1 LGIIGDIMLKVI
13 KNSGFHITFENG
25 WTASVQFGP
34 GTYSEHYETS
44 RDVVARDSRVWTS
57 KTAEISAWDKNHQFY
72 AFESS
77 PYHEDVK
84 GDVTPDEVAIF
95 LNTIRNL

>member
-1 LGIIGDIMLKVI
+1 LGIIGDTMLKVI

-34 GTYSEHYETS
+34 GTYSEHYQTS
-44 RDVVARDSRVWTS
+44 PDVVARDSRVWTS
-57 KTAEISAWDKNHQFY
+57 KTAEISAWDKNRTPY
-72 AFESS
+72 VFENS
-77 PYHEDVK
+77 PNHEDVK
-84 GDVTPDEVAIF
+84 GDVTPDEIVLF